1 MPIDLLDR
9 RPVRRP
15 AVDFRVMGD
24 LSSVAVDPAE
34 GMAHALNPVATAVF
48 ERCDGTLAVRDI
60 VDEVVMIFDG
70 QPDQIARDVEMFLD
84 DLGARGLIEW

>member
-1 MPIDLLDR
+1 MPIDRLDR
-9 RPVRRP
+9 CPVRRP

-60 VDEVVMIFDG
+60 VAQVVEIFDG
-70 QPDQIARDVEMFLD
+70 QPDLIADDIETFLD
-84 DLGARGLIEW
+84 DLNARGLIEW